1 MSAWI
6 LPPWRSLQHRSC
18 KMPCHHLIARWS
30 LHLPKEVSFQQLGS
44 GNSSLSSYLCRLM
57 VHVDLNLK
65 FQNSIPKACTSR
77 ALFAHTLLFR
87 RSNSKLCSCQIHLG
101 SHCTPTKAWEHA
113 SSNAN
118 TDNRCTHP
126 TSLAKSRA
134 FCKFNIESSWLNS
147 WLLSWKQI
155 IQVCTEI
162 DLIWDDFP
170 RFSYGPSL
178 SWGSSCPLISQFV
191 STTKCCTSSFH
202 SLHIQPFP

>member
-1 MSAWI
+1 MKPQLVTVSCERAGDSFQLPKSKAISAVWMSAWI

-57 VHVDLNLK
+57 AHVDLNLK

-101 SHCTPTKAWEHA
+101 SHCTPTKA
-113 SSNAN
+113 
-118 TDNRCTHP
+118 
-126 TSLAKSRA
+126 
-134 FCKFNIESSWLNS
+134 
-147 WLLSWKQI
+147 
-155 IQVCTEI
+155 
-162 DLIWDDFP
+162 
-170 RFSYGPSL
+170 
-178 SWGSSCPLISQFV
+178 
-191 STTKCCTSSFH
+191 
-202 SLHIQPFP
+202 